1 MSEAAENAKLLCHA
15 PATKT
20 PLSPKKDK
28 SRRAD
33 PQAEAAAARLRES
46 GLIVNMYDESGPM
59 QGASR
64 QRSDPLAAVFSL
76 PLSVNLVERL
86 MRFPMMSITPRGTVT
101 SRSVKYALACQH
113 DLTIWHEHNDAH
125 GALNEFVLHSSN
137 AKEEFSFF
145 VLWALSRVLPEL
157 YKKLIGNT
165 FGVCTPQRAATQE
178 VLPRPIAYDAL
189 EPDFEFRDGQV
200 LARESIHPSAL
211 VHTFISGATGVGKT
225 YGGVKPLLQSFLHYQ
240 NAQAQ
245 SMGML
250 VIDPK
255 SELLQV
261 CVDELAKRG
270 QSQRLFR
277 LGDGHK
283 LSFFKEGDDAGLQ
296 ERYRTLAKVVD
307 IRCAGDAAIWQEKG
321 HRLNINMLTS
331 DRSFER
337 QCGVLLWGVVRSLL
351 EGFDCTQHSQW
362 ANLLAVYKL
371 AANSRVDL
379 ERVYAISH
387 VLLKLCPQQHASPLG
402 SYISDNEMHVQLN
415 YRISNAEKMC
425 SDLSAPEITNV
436 ICTDLYPRSTPEHC
450 SIEDLLEGAK
460 VIVLQPRANYF
471 GDMTGRL
478 VKSRFFADVLMR
490 RNMLRPLAYVADE
503 FQRFITSDRDT
514 GEQSFLDRCRAYR
527 VNCVLSTQSLASLE
541 HALLQSGE
549 TSPQLAVDIIVANS
563 PTKMIFRS
571 LDGFTQAA
579 LRQWI
584 PPASVGRPHVADV
597 RPVAQLPIGL
607 AYFMCDG
614 QWGMYRYTR
623 KSANGE

>member
-1 MSEAAENAKLLCHA
+1 M
-15 PATKT
+15 
-20 PLSPKKDK
+20 
-28 SRRAD
+28 
-33 PQAEAAAARLRES
+33 
-46 GLIVNMYDESGPM
+46 
-59 QGASR
+59 
-64 QRSDPLAAVFSL
+64 
-76 PLSVNLVERL
+76 
-86 MRFPMMSITPRGTVT
+86 
-101 SRSVKYALACQH
+101 
-113 DLTIWHEHNDAH
+113 
-125 GALNEFVLHSSN
+125 
-137 AKEEFSFF
+137 
-145 VLWALSRVLPEL
+145 
-157 YKKLIGNT
+157 
-165 FGVCTPQRAATQE
+165 
-178 VLPRPIAYDAL
+178 LPRPIAYDAL

-250 VIDPK
+250 VIDPNRTA
-255 SELLQV
+255 SGLCRRTCQ
-261 CVDELAKRG
+261 RG

-307 IRCAGDAAIWQEKG
+307 IRCTGDAAIWQEKG

-415 YRISNAEKMC
+415 YRISNAE
-425 SDLSAPEITNV
+425 
-436 ICTDLYPRSTPEHC
+436 
-450 SIEDLLEGAK
+450 
-460 VIVLQPRANYF
+460 
-471 GDMTGRL
+471 
-478 VKSRFFADVLMR
+478 
-490 RNMLRPLAYVADE
+490 
-503 FQRFITSDRDT
+503 
-514 GEQSFLDRCRAYR
+514 RCAR
-527 VNCVLSTQSLASLE
+527 
-541 HALLQSGE
+541 
-549 TSPQLAVDIIVANS
+549 I
-563 PTKMIFRS
+563 
-571 LDGFTQAA
+571 
-579 LRQWI
+579 
-584 PPASVGRPHVADV
+584 
-597 RPVAQLPIGL
+597 
-607 AYFMCDG
+607 
-614 QWGMYRYTR
+614 
-623 KSANGE
+623 